1 MTPLA
6 TADYVIEMGALTP
19 ELFDQDWSGGDLVT
33 HVNKWIKV
41 SDLHV
46 RQKAPLYYGSTD
58 DLVIANLTMGEVFL
72 VLADL
77 IGQLGARKV
86 YGTHAPIDSEDSESY
101 FGNLE
106 EFYRARAMEF
116 LNDYFV
122 LDDPATGFAA
132 PVLLIGDPV
141 EASDVGTVDE
151 ILRTWLDEARGFPN
165 NDVVPVV
172 G

>member
-1 MTPLA
+1 MPPLA

-19 ELFDQDWSGGDLVT
+19 ELFDQDWSGGDLVA

-41 SDLHV
+41 SDLHIQ
-46 RQKAPLYYGSTD
+46 QKAPTYYSSTD

-72 VLADL
+72 ALADL

-106 EFYRARAMEF
+106 EFYRSRAMEF
-116 LNDYFV
+116 LSDYFAI
-122 LDDPATGFAA
+122 DEPGTAFAA
-132 PVLLIGDPV
+132 PTLLIGDPV
-141 EASDVGTVDE
+141 TESEVGTVDE
-151 ILRTWLDEARGFPN
+151 ILRTWLDEARGFSN
-165 NDVVPVV
+165 NEVVPVV
-172 G
+172 R